1 MYNRHILI
9 NHRIFNKHIRE
20 SAVRL
25 NKFQKILK
33 NKKGINDMREI
44 IHILSS
50 TTLAAVQMYQ
60 IIKAIKERLNADK
73 HR

>member
-1 MYNRHILI
+1 
-9 NHRIFNKHIRE
+9 
-20 SAVRL
+20 
-25 NKFQKILK
+25 
-33 NKKGINDMREI
+33 MREI

-60 IIKAIKERLNADK
+60 IIKAIKKECLNADK